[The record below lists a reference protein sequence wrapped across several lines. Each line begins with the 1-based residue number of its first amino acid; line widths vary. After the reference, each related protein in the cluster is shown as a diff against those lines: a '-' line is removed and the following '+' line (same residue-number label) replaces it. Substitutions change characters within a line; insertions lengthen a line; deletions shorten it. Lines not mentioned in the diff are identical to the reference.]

1 MPRKTSESARGRNA
15 SSSGSPA
22 EIFRQMEELQKELLI
37 LAKRA
42 EDEMESLLRLHP
54 EPIIS
59 MLRTFASRVKATDA
73 LICLDLPQRRFV
85 PLLGLNE
92 IQMMEA
98 DRFQC
103 DIALSGREMAMD
115 FSRSRI
121 YLPVVVF
128 ENPVAV
134 AVFTVP
140 KLGSNNYEGVCA
152 AASEGICR
160 LRAEL
165 KMTNFSESVDEAAS

>member
-1 MPRKTSESARGRNA
+1 MPRKTSESTRSRKA
-15 SSSGSPA
+15 SSGGSPA
-22 EIFRQMEELQKELLI
+22 EIYRQMEELQKEILI

-54 EPIIS
+54 EPIVS
-59 MLRTFASRVKATDA
+59 MLKTFASRVKATDA
-73 LICLDLPQRRFV
+73 LICLDLQQRKFV
-85 PLLGLNE
+85 PLLGLNV

-103 DIALSGREMAMD
+103 DVALSGREMAMD
-115 FSRSRI
+115 FSRGRI

-134 AVFTVP
+134 AMFTVP
-140 KLGSNNYEGVCA
+140 KLGSGNYESVCA
-152 AASEGICR
+152 AATEGICR
-160 LRAEL
+160 LRSEL
-165 KMTNFSESVDEAAS
+165 KMTHVSESVDEAAS